1 MMVFNDNGK
10 KKYVPQVS
18 APWYTVHRK
27 LKKLF
32 KGDPEVKVSPL
43 DGSVKEEDGKY
54 TVYISCNNAE
64 KLSAIEKLIKT
75 EYDFGGVRM
84 NIKFTAKDGD
94 TEDWEKILKTAFTG
108 NTNVTSIV
116 AVPDL
121 FDEYYYVI
129 FEDKVVQFYNDEM
142 WDCYGNWN
150 GLYTDIAKDVFK
162 DNPFIKFSI
171 KRIK

>member
-1 MMVFNDNGK
+1 MMVFNDKGT

-27 LKKLF
+27 LRKLF
-32 KGDPEVKVSPL
+32 KNDPEVKVSTIDDTSKEI
-43 DGSVKEEDGKY
+43 DGEY
-54 TVYISCNNAE
+54 TVYISCNNYE

-84 NIKFTAKDGD
+84 NIKFTCENKQ
-94 TEDWEKILKTAFTG
+94 EDLEEMLKTAFAG
-108 NTNVTSIV
+108 NSAVTSIV
-116 AVPDL
+116 SVPDFL
-121 FDEYYYVI
+121 DEYYYVI
-129 FEDKVVQFYNDEM
+129 FEDKVIQFYNDEM

-150 GLYTDIAKDVFK
+150 GLYTDIARDLFK
-162 DNPFIKFSI
+162 DNPNIKFSI